1 MDLKVIESGNGGD
14 LVKTSKDLTVI
25 SGLGNMVYLGLFGG
39 NVKASTPQ
47 KRLESEEAYDFW
59 GNSLFNQNDPD
70 VQFNSLTER
79 TLNNVAL
86 SSSGRLRI
94 EQAVIKDLEFMKQFA
109 IVTPSVSIP
118 ETDKVLIYVKVQEP
132 DNVQEQAFT
141 FIWDATKNEVTVE

>member
-25 SGLGNMVYLGLFGG
+25 SGLGNMVYLALFGG

-47 KRLESEEAYDFW
+47 KRLVSEQAFDYW
-59 GNSLFNQNDPD
+59 GNSLFDSNDPD

-79 TLNNVAL
+79 TLNTTAL
-86 SSSGRLRI
+86 SSSGRVRI
-94 EQAVIKDLEFMKQFA
+94 EQAVIKDLQFMKSFA
-109 IVTPSVSIP
+109 IIIASVSIP
-118 ETDKVLIYVKVQEP
+118 ETDKVLIEVKVQEP
-132 DNVQEQAFT
+132 DNLQEQAFT

>member
-25 SGLGNMVYLGLFGG
+25 SGLGNMVYLALFGG

-47 KRLESEEAYDFW
+47 KRLASEEAFDWW
-59 GNSLFNQNDPD
+59 GNSLFNPNDPD

-94 EQAVIKDLEFMKQFA
+94 EQAAIKDLEFMKSFA
-109 IVTPSVSIP
+109 VPTVSVSIP
-118 ETDKVLIYVKVQEP
+118 ETDKVNIYVRVQEP
-132 DNVQEQAFT
+132 DNQQEQAFT